1 MKVSISFSTKY
12 FLRNYDRSKI
22 SQNIFFAEDEDSE
35 EEALYTD
42 AYEGMKLRS
51 KSRHGSGEENGR

>member
-1 MKVSISFSTKY
+1 MKFPKL
-12 FLRNYDRSKI
+12 FL
-22 SQNIFFAEDEDSE
+22 FAEDEDSE